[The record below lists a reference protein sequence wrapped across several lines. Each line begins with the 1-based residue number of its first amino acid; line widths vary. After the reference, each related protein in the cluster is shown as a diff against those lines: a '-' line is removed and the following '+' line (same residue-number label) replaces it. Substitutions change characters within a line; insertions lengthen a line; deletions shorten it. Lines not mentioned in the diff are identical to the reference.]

1 MFFLSIIIIFLVRD
15 LIEKLWVRWTN
26 DFLNLSASVFVLVV
40 YVDKYRCGIGGGGG
54 DDDTKSSGFFHSHK
68 NLLSNTGKK
77 IFFYSFP
84 KKFYLIIIFLFFN

>member
-1 MFFLSIIIIFLVRD
+1 MYPYLVR
-15 LIEKLWVRWTN
+15 
-26 DFLNLSASVFVLVV
+26 LVV

-77 IFFYSFP
+77 IFFLFVS
-84 KKFYLIIIFLFFN
+84 KKIRVLNNRNFG